1 MKLSK
6 NARNAV
12 FIGALCSISYLS
24 VYIARNILSAVQAQM
39 IEDGFAKS
47 YLGELG
53 SLFFCF
59 YAVGQLINGIIGDKI
74 KARYMISGG
83 LLLAGIANIL
93 FPYLSGTPEVAKFA
107 YAFSGFFL
115 AMIYG
120 PMTKVSAENT
130 EPVHATRCSLG
141 YTFSAFFGSPLAGI
155 LAAFLTWQNVF
166 TVSSTVLFVMSL
178 VAFLAFLILEKKGI
192 VKYGQYTKK
201 KNGSTDLAG
210 SLRML
215 LQHQIIRFSLIAII
229 TGIIRTSFV
238 QWLTTYFSEY
248 HHYSVSESSLIFTV
262 LTFVMSVT
270 PFISVFFYERVFK
283 FNMHR
288 TILVMFSASA
298 VLFSVLHFV
307 KMPIPNIVVLTLAI
321 MASNASATMLWSR
334 YCPSL
339 RDTGMVSSATGFL
352 DFLSYMAA
360 AASNLIIPKIAFADS
375 TINWELLTWLCAA
388 LMVLGVFVML
398 PYERLFKKKENS

>member
-1 MKLSK
+1 MKLSR
-6 NARNAV
+6 NARNAI
-12 FIGALCSISYLS
+12 FIGALCSISYLA

-74 KARYMISGG
+74 QARYMISGG

-93 FPYLSGTPEVAKFA
+93 FPYLSGSPEVAKLA

-130 EPVHATRCSLG
+130 EPIHATRCSLG

-166 TVSSTVLFVMSL
+166 TISSTILFVMSL
-178 VAFLAFLILEKKGI
+178 VAFLTFLILEKKGS

-215 LQHQIIRFSLIAII
+215 LEHQIIRFSLIAII

-248 HHYSVSESSLIFTV
+248 HSYSSNESSLIFTV
-262 LTFVMSVT
+262 LTFVMSIT
-270 PFISVFFYERVFK
+270 PFISVFFYEKVFK

-288 TILVMFSASA
+288 TILVMFLISA
-298 VLFSVLHFV
+298 VLFSVLHLV
-307 KMPIPNIVVLTLAI
+307 KMPIPNVVVLALAI

-360 AASNLIIPKIAFADS
+360 AASNLIIPKIAFPDN
-375 TINWELLTWLCAA
+375 TINWDLLTWMCAA
-388 LMVLGVFVML
+388 LMVVGVLVML
-398 PYERLFKKKENS
+398 PYERLFKKNKNF